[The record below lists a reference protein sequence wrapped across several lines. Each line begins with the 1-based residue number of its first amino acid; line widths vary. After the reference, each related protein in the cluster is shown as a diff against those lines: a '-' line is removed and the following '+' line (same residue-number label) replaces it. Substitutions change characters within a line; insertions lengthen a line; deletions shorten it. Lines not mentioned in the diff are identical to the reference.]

1 MTLLFFDPEETITRR
16 YSSQSSLYTDEAV
29 GMLLSD
35 HWFHFLRWVCV
46 CSSSVQTV
54 SVFWQSH
61 NPSYPE

>member
-1 MTLLFFDPEETITRR
+1 MTLLFFDPRETITRCKL
-16 YSSQSSLYTDEAV
+16 SSLYTDEAV

-54 SVFWQSH
+54 FAL
-61 NPSYPE
+61 

>member
-1 MTLLFFDPEETITRR
+1 MTLLFFDPRETITR
-16 YSSQSSLYTDEAV
+16 YSSQSSLYIDEAV

-54 SVFWQSH
+54 SAFWQSY